1 MPKGLYAGRA
11 AAGMWVTQKTTN
23 SQMQAK
29 VVTSPPCHG
38 WPRTLMPNRRLGAP
52 DQPSPPQN
60 GSQNLAGSL
69 QPKEPATQ
77 GALRLAGQQ
86 PSTRWA
92 TPTQF
97 CQGVASSFAL
107 QGLMSELQPRI
118 VGMMGQARLRAHCWL
133 CMQSAMALPCAV
145 AAACRGGRQRHG

>member
-1 MPKGLYAGRA
+1 MGDTEDYQFANASESSDLTTLSWLAEDAHAKPAPGR
-11 AAGMWVTQKTTN
+11 TR
-23 SQMQAK
+23 
-29 VVTSPPCHG
+29 P
-38 WPRTLMPNRRLGAP
+38 AP
-52 DQPSPPQN
+52 PPQN